1 MSGSNLQLELF
12 QQLKSK
18 MPGEKPMV
26 EQLAALLN
34 ISTDSAYRRMRG
46 EKLMSL
52 DEVYQVCATYK
63 ISLDH
68 LMNLQTDA
76 FVFSGGFVQPATFD
90 FADYLDSIARNMKA
104 MLGFKNRKIYYICK
118 DIPLFHHYHFREIA
132 AFKHYFWMKA
142 YLQNEEFARKKFSL
156 SDYPDEVFETG
167 RKALHYYTQLDTTEI
182 WNIENINS
190 TLRQI
195 AYYHDIGLFKS
206 EQDVF
211 RIYEALEMLLRK
223 LERQADEG
231 RHFILDP
238 TDGTETGSY
247 QMYYNEVF
255 LGDNSILVDLDGNKM
270 VHLVHNLF
278 NYMATRDVK
287 FCEYAHDYVQNL
299 MRKSTLISTVSEKER
314 ARFFK
319 YLRNR
324 ITARKENL
332 KA

>member
-1 MSGSNLQLELF
+1 MSTSNLQQVLF
-12 QQLKSK
+12 QQLKAK
-18 MPGEKPMV
+18 MPGDKPMV
-26 EQLAALLN
+26 EQLAALFN

-46 EKLMSL
+46 EKMMSL

-76 FVFSGGFVQPATFD
+76 FVFTGGFVHPDTFD
-90 FADYLDSIARNMKA
+90 FTQYIDSIAKNMKA
-104 MLGFKNRKIYYICK
+104 MLACNNRKIYYICK

-142 YLQNEEFARKKFSL
+142 YIQNPEFSKKKFSL
-156 SDYPDEVFETG
+156 HDYPDEVFETG
-167 RKALHYYTQLDTTEI
+167 RKALHYYTQFDSTEI

-195 AYYHDIGLFKS
+195 AYYFDTGLFKN
-206 EQDVF
+206 EGDVF
-211 RIYEALEMLLRK
+211 RIYEALEMLLQK
-223 LERQADEG
+223 LEKQADEG
-231 RHFILDP
+231 RHFIVNSN
-238 TDGTETGSY
+238 DGTATGSY

-255 LGDNSILVDLDGNKM
+255 LGDNSILVNLDGNKM

-278 NYMATRDVK
+278 NYMATRDVN
-287 FCEYAHDYVQNL
+287 FCDYTHDYVQNL

-324 ITARKENL
+324 IAVRKQNL
-332 KA
+332 RA